1 MAAISP
7 PKPGETQPPDLI
19 VEDAVPLE
27 AVPVE
32 GLDMAAVAVEVTEVF
47 EDPFISF
54 PPVMLPAD
62 ANGEP
67 LVKSTDDVVEAAP
80 KLWANLGNELM
91 ALQEKLDAE
100 AADSAAPV
108 VAELVFE
115 PEPEQ
120 TPEPPIETGLVF
132 DHGTR
137 RLLDPETGEMFV
149 LVSVVDDATAE
160 AACSQIGGNNY
171 AIDRIDQEI
180 ARLEKLK
187 KTRERRREWL
197 KLCYLDGLIKAA
209 DAKMKREK
217 LKTQSVSFTYA
228 TVGWASSRKSTKV
241 VDKNAATKWALKEAP
256 ESVRLEVDLQAC
268 NKVVRELLR
277 MLAFDE
283 SGQPAPGISGSVQTS
298 VIPDELKVKLP
309 ADAFTFNPGGEPS
322 WYIK

>member
-1 MAAISP
+1 MWATAYESVVEQNGFYRRVADAAP
-7 PKPGETQPPDLI
+7 
-19 VEDAVPLE
+19 VE

-32 GLDMAAVAVEVTEVF
+32 GLDMAAVAVEMTDPAEAF
-47 EDPFISF
+47 IDPF
-54 PPVMLPAD
+54 
-62 ANGEP
+62 EP
-67 LVKSTDDVVEAAP
+67 L
-80 KLWANLGNELM
+80 
-91 ALQEKLDAE
+91 
-100 AADSAAPV
+100 PV

-132 DHGTR
+132 DHATQ
-137 RLLDPETGEMFV
+137 RLVDPETGEMFV

-180 ARLEKLK
+180 LRLEKLK
-187 KTRERRREWL
+187 ETRKRRGEWL
-197 KLCYLDGLIKAA
+197 KLCYMDGLIKAA
-209 DAKMKREK
+209 DAKIKRER
-217 LKTQSVSFTYA
+217 LKTKSVSFVYA
-228 TVGWASSRKSTKV
+228 TVGWRSSRESTKV
-241 VDKNAATKWALKEAP
+241 VDKNAATKWALEEAP
-256 ESVRLEVDLQAC
+256 ESVRLEVDLQTC

-283 SGQPAPGISGSVQTS
+283 SGQPAPGIQGNVQTS
-298 VIPDELKVKLP
+298 VIPDGLKVKLP